1 MRNYEVLLPSDE
13 EIDTGIDHLN
23 LCRVGS
29 GLPMSP
35 VQRRVLFFKDVIS
48 ITDIRCFLLFL
59 IYSKPTKVTL
69 SSTSS

>member
-35 VQRRVLFFKDVIS
+35 VQRR
-48 ITDIRCFLLFL
+48 LLFL
-59 IYSKPTKVTL
+59 KML
-69 SSTSS
+69 FQ